1 MNLVRFDPW
10 KEMRHLESSMDRF
23 FNDNFSSQCFDNTKV
38 RTARGDSP
46 AVDVY
51 ETENELVF
59 TAELPGFKKGEIEI
73 SVHDGSLTIKA
84 EREFAEGKD
93 TKYHRVERWYGNCY
107 RKLLLP
113 TSVDPEKVK
122 ANLKDGLLTV
132 TLPKKEE
139 AKPRQIPVS
148 VS

>member
-1 MNLVRFDPW
+1 MNLVRFHPW
-10 KEMRHLESSMDRF
+10 KEMRHLESSVDRF
-23 FNDNFSSQCFDNTKV
+23 FNDNFVSRFFDDTRV
-38 RTARGDSP
+38 RPASGGSP
-46 AVDVY
+46 AVDVH

-59 TAELPGFKKGEIEI
+59 TAELPGFKKGEIDI
-73 SVHDGSLTIKA
+73 SVHDGTLIIKA
-84 EREFAEGKD
+84 EREFTEEKD
-93 TKYHRVERWYGNCY
+93 TKYHRVERWYGNFY

-132 TLPKKEE
+132 KLPKKEE